1 MFLSFFTLSSYK
13 SWANYPYIQIIS
25 KNVSNN
31 FYHILGGFGD
41 FYTMKRAA
49 PAVSEIDEWTL
60 AKLLEAL
67 QDRENSYSKRYML
80 YN

>member
-1 MFLSFFTLSSYK
+1 
-13 SWANYPYIQIIS
+13 
-25 KNVSNN
+25 
-31 FYHILGGFGD
+31 
-41 FYTMKRAA
+41 MKRAA

-67 QDRENSYSKRYML
+67 QDRKF

>member
-1 MFLSFFTLSSYK
+1 LNDTNRVKNCPIF
-13 SWANYPYIQIIS
+13 IQILGQIIHTFKLPIS

-31 FYHILGGFGD
+31 VYRVLGGFGD

-67 QDRENSYSKRYML
+67 QDRKF